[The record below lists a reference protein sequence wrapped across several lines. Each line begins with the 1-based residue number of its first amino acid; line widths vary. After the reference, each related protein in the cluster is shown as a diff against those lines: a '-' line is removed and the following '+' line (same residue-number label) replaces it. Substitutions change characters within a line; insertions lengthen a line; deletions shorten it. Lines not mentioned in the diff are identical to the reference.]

1 MQNAAQ
7 FYSELD
13 EMFANHAGADAIES
27 YLLRKLAETQV
38 SSEITADAK
47 TRQEITADAKSQ
59 QEAAKVAVTD
69 ETKLAAASTAATKT
83 SAANAE
89 TNPLQ
94 LSILN
99 ELMGFYRSRG
109 EHAKNQPIINRA
121 LNLADSMHLAG
132 TEAGT
137 TTLINAATSLRAA
150 GDYNRAEKIYTQA
163 LNESAATLGPKN
175 RKLAALHNN
184 LSMLYSETGRTSE
197 AIEELNQALEI
208 LQNTST
214 DPDHD
219 IDIAATHTNL
229 ALAMLQKYSQER
241 SQNSSQERT
250 QKSDANTN
258 AVPVSEILETAFN
271 HASTS
276 IRMYVAGNN
285 ENQPHYAS
293 ALAGF
298 AQVQCARGEY
308 AQAAESY
315 GKALDLIA
323 ECYGKDSESYAIT
336 AENLRQ
342 TRELAEK
349 VAEESVEVSTEL
361 PESPSSQSPSQS
373 SPTPHITTPHIT
385 TGMQLAQS
393 YWQTYGKPLLNQ
405 PKFAKYK
412 NRIAAGLV
420 GHGSECYGFDD
431 AISRDHDFGPG
442 FCLWLTDEDYA
453 KIGADLQNAYDA
465 LPRKYAGFD
474 SRNETPRAK
483 SCESSKRVGVF
494 HISKFFENLT
504 GFPTA
509 PAENEPHLWLSLS
522 ESTLAAATNGKIFAD
537 PLGEF
542 SKARQSFKL
551 MPDDVRISLI
561 SRRLGMI
568 SQAGQYNFP
577 RMIARKDASAAWLSI
592 NEFVRATASLV
603 FLLNNPVTAG
613 YLPYYKWQFAALR
626 KLSNRMAS
634 RLPEVCGKLE
644 SVMRLSSAACFGGDG
659 SGGDGF
665 GEGGKGAGI
674 AQKQVTQIIDS
685 ICEDIV
691 RELQYEGLSNCGER
705 FLEWQRPYVEAH
717 INSRAA
723 CLRSL

>member
-1 MQNAAQ
+1 MENAAQ
-7 FYSELD
+7 FYNELD
-13 EMFANHAGADAIES
+13 EMFANHAGADAIET
-27 YLLRKLAETQV
+27 YLLRKLAET
-38 SSEITADAK
+38 
-47 TRQEITADAKSQ
+47 
-59 QEAAKVAVTD
+59 
-69 ETKLAAASTAATKT
+69 
-83 SAANAE
+83 
-89 TNPLQ
+89 NPLQ
-94 LSILN
+94 LSVLN

-109 EHAKNQPIINRA
+109 EYAKNKPIIDKA
-121 LNLADSMHLAG
+121 LDLAKKMDLAG

-150 GDYNRAEKIYTQA
+150 GSYDRAEKIYTQA
-163 LNESAATLGPKN
+163 LNESTETLGAKN

-184 LSMLYSETGRTSE
+184 LSMLYSETGRTHD
-197 AIEELNQALEI
+197 AIEELNHALEI

-214 DPDHD
+214 DPERD

-229 ALAMLQKYSQER
+229 ALAMLQECSQEC
-241 SQNSSQERT
+241 SHPNTSTNS
-250 QKSDANTN
+250 KSATLD
-258 AVPVSEILETAFN
+258 SAFE

-276 IRMYVAGNN
+276 VRMYVAGNN

-308 AQAAESY
+308 AQAEESY
-315 GKALDLIA
+315 SKALDLIA
-323 ECYGKDSESYAIT
+323 RCYGKDSESYAIT

-349 VAEESVEVSTEL
+349 VTKKSTKIQG
-361 PESPSSQSPSQS
+361 SANQD
-373 SPTPHITTPHIT
+373 ITEQHSTNSHAANQNAANQNAANQNAANQNAANHNIK

-393 YWQTYGKPLLNQ
+393 YWQTYGKPLLDQ

-431 AISRDHDFGPG
+431 EISRDHDFGPG
-442 FCLWLTDEDYA
+442 FCLWLTNEDYA
-453 KIGADLQNAYDA
+453 EIGADLQTAYDA
-465 LPRKYAGFD
+465 LPRKYAGFG

-483 SCESSKRVGVF
+483 SCEGSKRVGVF
-494 HISKFFENLT
+494 SISEFFENLT

-509 PAENEPHLWLSLS
+509 PSQNEPHLWLSLS

-592 NEFVRATASLV
+592 NEFVRATASIV

-634 RLPEVCGKLE
+634 RLPEVCSKLE
-644 SVMRLSSAACFGGDG
+644 SIMQLSSAACF
-659 SGGDGF
+659 GGDGF
-665 GEGGKGAGI
+665 GEGGKGAGL
-674 AQKQVTQIIDS
+674 AQKQVSQIIDS

-691 RELQYEGLSNCGER
+691 RELQYEGLSDCDET

>member
-1 MQNAAQ
+1 MEDAAQ
-7 FYSELD
+7 FYNELD
-13 EMFANHAGADAIES
+13 EMFANHASADAIET
-27 YLLRKLAETQV
+27 YLLRKLT
-38 SSEITADAK
+38 
-47 TRQEITADAKSQ
+47 
-59 QEAAKVAVTD
+59 EA
-69 ETKLAAASTAATKT
+69 
-83 SAANAE
+83 
-89 TNPLQ
+89 NPLQ

-109 EHAKNQPIINRA
+109 EHTKNQPIINRA
-121 LNLADSMHLAG
+121 LNLANKMQLAG

-150 GDYNRAEKIYTQA
+150 GDYDRAEKIYTQA
-163 LNESAATLGPKN
+163 LNESAMTLGAKN

-184 LSMLYSETGRTSE
+184 LSMLYSETGRTHD

-214 DPDHD
+214 DPERD

-229 ALAMLQKYSQER
+229 ALAMLQECTKECSHPNT
-241 SQNSSQERT
+241 STNS
-250 QKSDANTN
+250 KSAT
-258 AVPVSEILETAFN
+258 LESAFE

-276 IRMYVAGNN
+276 VRMYIAGNN

-308 AQAAESY
+308 AQAEESY
-315 GKALDLIA
+315 SKALDLIA
-323 ECYGKDSESYAIT
+323 RCYGKDSESYAIT

-342 TRELAEK
+342 MRELAEK
-349 VAEESVEVSTEL
+349 VTKKSTKIQG
-361 PESPSSQSPSQS
+361 SANQD
-373 SPTPHITTPHIT
+373 ITEQHSTNSHAANQNAATQNAANHNIK

-393 YWQTYGKPLLNQ
+393 YWQTYGKTLLDQ

-431 AISRDHDFGPG
+431 EISRDHDFGPG
-442 FCLWLTDEDYA
+442 FCLWLTNEDYA
-453 KIGADLQNAYDA
+453 EIGADLQTAYDA

-494 HISKFFENLT
+494 RISEFFENLT

-509 PAENEPHLWLSLS
+509 PSQNEPHLWLSLS
-522 ESTLAAATNGKIFAD
+522 ESTLATATNDKIFAD

-634 RLPEVCGKLE
+634 RLPEVCSKLE

-665 GEGGKGAGI
+665 GEGGKGAGL

-691 RELQYEGLSNCGER
+691 RELQYQGLSDCSET

-717 INSRAA
+717 IHSRAA

>member
-13 EMFANHAGADAIES
+13 EMFANHAGAEAIES

-38 SSEITADAK
+38 NSEVAADAK
-47 TRQEITADAKSQ
+47 AQ
-59 QEAAKVAVTD
+59 QETA
-69 ETKLAAASTAATKT
+69 ENAATEETTSTTKT
-83 SAANAE
+83 AQ
-89 TNPLQ
+89 TNSLQ

-99 ELMGFYRSRG
+99 EIMGFYRSRG
-109 EHAKNQPIINRA
+109 EHAKNQSIINRA
-121 LNLADSMHLAG
+121 LNLADSMRIAG

-150 GDYNRAEKIYTQA
+150 GSYERAAEIYSQA
-163 LNESAATLGPKN
+163 IKESSKTLKPN
-175 RKLAALHNN
+175 DRKLAALHNN
-184 LSMLYSETGRTSE
+184 LSMLYSETGNTSE
-197 AIEELNQALEI
+197 AIDELNQALEI

-219 IDIAATHTNL
+219 IDIAATHTNI
-229 ALAMLQKYSQER
+229 ALAMLQECSHPNT
-241 SQNSSQERT
+241 STNS
-250 QKSDANTN
+250 KSAT
-258 AVPVSEILETAFN
+258 LESAFN

-276 IRMYVAGNN
+276 VRMYVAGNN

-315 GKALDLIA
+315 SKALDLIA
-323 ECYGKDSESYAIT
+323 KCYGKDSESYAIT
-336 AENLRQ
+336 AENLQQ
-342 TRELAEK
+342 TRKLAEK
-349 VAEESVEVSTEL
+349 VTASGAANVIQYDSEKSQATDEQQ
-361 PESPSSQSPSQS
+361 PESNKTIKSIKTVKTENNPK
-373 SPTPHITTPHIT
+373 IT
-385 TGMQLAQS
+385 TGMQLSQS
-393 YWQTYGKPLLNQ
+393 YWQTYGKSLLDQ
-405 PKFAKYK
+405 PKFAMYK

-431 AISRDHDFGPG
+431 EISRDHDFGPG

-453 KIGADLQNAYDA
+453 KIGADLQNAYNA
-465 LPRKYAGFD
+465 LPKKYADFE
-474 SRNETPRAK
+474 SRSETPRAK
-483 SCESSKRVGVF
+483 SCESSKRVGIF
-494 HISKFFENLT
+494 RISEFFENLT

-509 PAENEPHLWLSLS
+509 PSENEPHLWLSLD

-568 SQAGQYNFP
+568 SQAGQYNFQ

-613 YLPYYKWQFAALR
+613 YLPYYKWQFEALR

-691 RELQYEGLSNCGER
+691 RELQYEGLSDCGET

-717 INSRAA
+717 INSRAV

>member
-13 EMFANHAGADAIES
+13 EMFANHVGADAIES
-27 YLLRKLAETQV
+27 YLLQKLAEAQ
-38 SSEITADAK
+38 
-47 TRQEITADAKSQ
+47 
-59 QEAAKVAVTD
+59 
-69 ETKLAAASTAATKT
+69 AAAET
-83 SAANAE
+83 SAANEEA
-89 TNPLQ
+89 NPLQ

-132 TEAGT
+132 TDAGT

-150 GDYNRAEKIYTQA
+150 GSYDRAAEIYSQA
-163 LNESAATLGPKN
+163 IKESSKTLKPN
-175 RKLAALHNN
+175 DRKLAALHNN
-184 LSMLYSETGRTSE
+184 LSMLYSETGNTSE

-219 IDIAATHTNL
+219 IDIAATHTNI
-229 ALAMLQKYSQER
+229 ALAMLQKC
-241 SQNSSQERT
+241 SQERT
-250 QKSDANTN
+250 QERTQNCSQNCSQKSDANTN
-258 AVPVSEILETAFN
+258 AVPVSDILESAFK

-276 IRMYVAGNN
+276 VRMYVTGNN

-315 GKALDLIA
+315 SKALDLIA
-323 ECYGKDSESYAIT
+323 KCYGKDSESYSIT
-336 AENLRQ
+336 AENLQQ
-342 TRELAEK
+342 TRKLAEK
-349 VAEESVEVSTEL
+349 VTASGAANAIQYDSEKSQATDEQQ
-361 PESPSSQSPSQS
+361 PESNKTIKSIKTVKTENNPK
-373 SPTPHITTPHIT
+373 IA
-385 TGMQLAQS
+385 TGMQLSQS
-393 YWQTYGKPLLNQ
+393 YWQTYGKPLLDQ

-431 AISRDHDFGPG
+431 EISRDHDFGPG

-453 KIGADLQNAYDA
+453 EIGADLQDAYDA
-465 LPRKYAGFD
+465 LPQKYAGFG

-483 SCESSKRVGVF
+483 SCEGSKRVGVF
-494 HISKFFENLT
+494 SISEFFENLT

-509 PAENEPHLWLSLS
+509 PAANEPHLWLSLS

-592 NEFVRATASLV
+592 NEFVRATASIV

-674 AQKQVTQIIDS
+674 AQKQVKQIIDS

-691 RELQYEGLSNCGER
+691 RELQYEGLSDCGET

>member
-13 EMFANHAGADAIES
+13 EMFANHAGAEAIES

-38 SSEITADAK
+38 NSEVAADAK
-47 TRQEITADAKSQ
+47 AQ
-59 QEAAKVAVTD
+59 QETAKNAATE
-69 ETKLAAASTAATKT
+69 ETASTTKT
-83 SAANAE
+83 AQNKSA
-89 TNPLQ
+89 Q

-99 ELMGFYRSRG
+99 EIMGFYRSRG
-109 EHAKNQPIINRA
+109 EHAKNQTIIDNA
-121 LNLADSMHLAG
+121 LDLAKKMNLAG

-150 GDYNRAEKIYTQA
+150 GDYDRAEKIYTQA
-163 LNESAATLGPKN
+163 LNESAATLGAKN

-197 AIEELNQALEI
+197 AIEELNQALDI

-214 DPDHD
+214 DPERD
-219 IDIAATHTNL
+219 IDIAATHTNI
-229 ALAMLQKYSQER
+229 ALAMLQECSHPNT
-241 SQNSSQERT
+241 STNS
-250 QKSDANTN
+250 KSAT
-258 AVPVSEILETAFN
+258 LESAFK

-276 IRMYVAGNN
+276 VRMYVTGNN

-308 AQAAESY
+308 AQASESY
-315 GKALDLIA
+315 SKALDLIA

-336 AENLRQ
+336 AENLQQ
-342 TRELAEK
+342 TRKLAEK
-349 VAEESVEVSTEL
+349 VTASGAANVIQYDSEKSQATDEQQ
-361 PESPSSQSPSQS
+361 PESNKTIKSIKTVKTENNPK
-373 SPTPHITTPHIT
+373 IK

-393 YWQTYGKPLLNQ
+393 YWQTYGKSLLDQ
-405 PKFAKYK
+405 PKFARYK

-431 AISRDHDFGPG
+431 EISRDHDFGPG

-453 KIGADLQNAYDA
+453 EIGADLQDAYDA

-494 HISKFFENLT
+494 SISEFFENLT

-509 PAENEPHLWLSLS
+509 PAANEPHLWLSLS

-542 SKARQSFKL
+542 SKTRQSFKL
-551 MPDDVRISLI
+551 MPDEVRISLI

-568 SQAGQYNFP
+568 SQAGQYNFS

-644 SVMRLSSAACFGGDG
+644 SLMRLSSAACFGGDG

-674 AQKQVTQIIDS
+674 AQKQVMQIIDS

-691 RELQYEGLSNCGER
+691 RELQYEGLSDCGET

>member
-1 MQNAAQ
+1 MENAAQ

-13 EMFANHAGADAIES
+13 EMFANHASADTIES
-27 YLLRKLAETQV
+27 YLLRKLAEAQ
-38 SSEITADAK
+38 TAN
-47 TRQEITADAKSQ
+47 
-59 QEAAKVAVTD
+59 
-69 ETKLAAASTAATKT
+69 
-83 SAANAE
+83 AANE
-89 TNPLQ
+89 EDHPLQ

-109 EHAKNQPIINRA
+109 EHAKNQPIIDKA
-121 LNLADSMHLAG
+121 LDLAKKMDLAS
-132 TEAGT
+132 TEGGT

-150 GDYNRAEKIYTQA
+150 GSYDRAEKIYTQA
-163 LNESAATLGPKN
+163 LNESAETLGAKN

-184 LSMLYSETGRTSE
+184 LSMLYSETGRTSN

-214 DPDHD
+214 DPERD

-229 ALAMLQKYSQER
+229 ALAMLQECSQEFSKEC
-241 SQNSSQERT
+241 SQDCSHPNTSTNS
-250 QKSDANTN
+250 KSAT
-258 AVPVSEILETAFN
+258 LESAFE
-271 HASTS
+271 HASIS
-276 IRMYVAGNN
+276 VRMYIAGNN

-308 AQAAESY
+308 AQAEESY
-315 GKALDLIA
+315 SKALDLIA
-323 ECYGKDSESYAIT
+323 RCYGKDSESYAIT
-336 AENLRQ
+336 TQNLQQ
-342 TRELAEK
+342 TSELAEK
-349 VAEESVEVSTEL
+349 VTKESTKIQESANQDITEQHSTN
-361 PESPSSQSPSQS
+361 SHAATQNAATHNAANQNAAN
-373 SPTPHITTPHIT
+373 HNIK

-393 YWQTYGKPLLNQ
+393 YWQTYGKPLLDQ

-431 AISRDHDFGPG
+431 EISRDHDFGPG

-453 KIGADLQNAYDA
+453 EIGADLQDAYDA

-494 HISKFFENLT
+494 SISEFFENLT

-509 PAENEPHLWLSLS
+509 PAANEPHLWLSLS

-542 SKARQSFKL
+542 SKTRQSFKL

-691 RELQYEGLSNCGER
+691 RELQYEGLSDCGET

>member
-1 MQNAAQ
+1 MEDAAQ
-7 FYSELD
+7 FYNELD
-13 EMFANHAGADAIES
+13 EMFANHASADAIET
-27 YLLRKLAETQV
+27 YLLRKLT
-38 SSEITADAK
+38 
-47 TRQEITADAKSQ
+47 
-59 QEAAKVAVTD
+59 EA
-69 ETKLAAASTAATKT
+69 
-83 SAANAE
+83 
-89 TNPLQ
+89 NPLQ

-109 EHAKNQPIINRA
+109 EHTKNQPIINRA
-121 LNLADSMHLAG
+121 LNLANKMQLAG

-137 TTLINAATSLRAA
+137 TTLINAATSLRTA
-150 GDYNRAEKIYTQA
+150 GDYDRAEKIYTQA
-163 LNESAATLGPKN
+163 LNESAETLGTKN

-184 LSMLYSETGRTSE
+184 LSMLYSETGRTHD

-214 DPDHD
+214 DPERD

-229 ALAMLQKYSQER
+229 ALAMLQECTKECSHPNT
-241 SQNSSQERT
+241 STNS
-250 QKSDANTN
+250 KSAT
-258 AVPVSEILETAFN
+258 LESAFE

-276 IRMYVAGNN
+276 VRMYIAGNN

-308 AQAAESY
+308 DQAEESY
-315 GKALDLIA
+315 SKALDLIA
-323 ECYGKDSESYAIT
+323 RCYGKDSESYVIT
-336 AENLRQ
+336 TENLRQ

-349 VAEESVEVSTEL
+349 VTEESIEIQ
-361 PESPSSQSPSQS
+361 ESSSQQTENQHAANNNPANNN
-373 SPTPHITTPHIT
+373 IK
-385 TGMQLAQS
+385 TGMQLAQL
-393 YWQTYGKPLLNQ
+393 YWQTYGKALLAN

-431 AISRDHDFGPG
+431 EISRDHDFGPG

-453 KIGADLQNAYDA
+453 EIGADLQAAYDA

-494 HISKFFENLT
+494 RISEFFENLT

-509 PAENEPHLWLSLS
+509 PSQNEPHLWLSLN
-522 ESTLAAATNGKIFAD
+522 EPTLAAATNGKIFAD
-537 PLGEF
+537 PLGKF

-634 RLPEVCGKLE
+634 RLPEVCSKLE

-665 GEGGKGAGI
+665 GEGGKGAGL

-691 RELQYEGLSNCGER
+691 RELQYQGLSDCSET

-717 INSRAA
+717 IHSRAA
-723 CLRSL
+723 CLRSI

>member
-13 EMFANHAGADAIES
+13 EMFANHAGAEAIES
-27 YLLRKLAETQV
+27 YLLRKLAETQP
-38 SSEITADAK
+38 
-47 TRQEITADAKSQ
+47 
-59 QEAAKVAVTD
+59 AA
-69 ETKLAAASTAATKT
+69 ET
-83 SAANAE
+83 SAANEEA
-89 TNPLQ
+89 NSLQ

-99 ELMGFYRSRG
+99 EIMGFYRSRG

-121 LNLADSMHLAG
+121 LNLADSMRLAG
-132 TEAGT
+132 SEAGT

-150 GDYNRAEKIYTQA
+150 GDYDRAEKIYTQA
-163 LNESAATLGPKN
+163 LNESAATLGAKN

-214 DPDHD
+214 DPDRD
-219 IDIAATHTNL
+219 IDIAATHTNI
-229 ALAMLQKYSQER
+229 ALAMLQECAKPSE
-241 SQNSSQERT
+241 STNS
-250 QKSDANTN
+250 KSDSLN
-258 AVPVSEILETAFN
+258 AAFK

-276 IRMYVAGNN
+276 VRMYIAGNN

-315 GKALDLIA
+315 SKALDLIA

-342 TRELAEK
+342 TRKLAEK
-349 VAEESVEVSTEL
+349 VTEESTEVFTEAPTEIRESAKREL
-361 PESPSSQSPSQS
+361 PTPQSP
-373 SPTPHITTPHIT
+373 TPHIT

-393 YWQTYGKPLLNQ
+393 YWQTYGKPLLDQ
-405 PKFAKYK
+405 PKFARYK

-431 AISRDHDFGPG
+431 EISRDHDFGPG

-453 KIGADLQNAYDA
+453 EIGADLQDAYDA
-465 LPRKYAGFD
+465 LPRKYAGFE

-494 HISKFFENLT
+494 HISEFFENIT

-509 PAENEPHLWLSLS
+509 PAANEPHLWLSLS

-568 SQAGQYNFP
+568 SQAGQYNFS

-626 KLSNRMAS
+626 KLSKRMAS

-674 AQKQVTQIIDS
+674 AQKHVTQIIDS

-691 RELQYEGLSNCGER
+691 RELQYDGLSDCGET

>member
-1 MQNAAQ
+1 MEDAAQ
-7 FYSELD
+7 FYNELD
-13 EMFANHAGADAIES
+13 EMFANHASADAIET
-27 YLLRKLAETQV
+27 YLLRKLT
-38 SSEITADAK
+38 
-47 TRQEITADAKSQ
+47 
-59 QEAAKVAVTD
+59 EA
-69 ETKLAAASTAATKT
+69 
-83 SAANAE
+83 
-89 TNPLQ
+89 NPLQ

-109 EHAKNQPIINRA
+109 EHTKNQPIINRA
-121 LNLADSMHLAG
+121 LNLANKMQLAG

-150 GDYNRAEKIYTQA
+150 GDYDRAEKIYTQA
-163 LNESAATLGPKN
+163 LNESAMTLGAKN

-184 LSMLYSETGRTSE
+184 LSMLYSETGRTHD

-214 DPDHD
+214 DPERD

-229 ALAMLQKYSQER
+229 ALAMLQECTKECSHPNT
-241 SQNSSQERT
+241 STNS
-250 QKSDANTN
+250 KSAT
-258 AVPVSEILETAFN
+258 LESAFE

-276 IRMYVAGNN
+276 VRMYIAGNN

-308 AQAAESY
+308 AQAEESY
-315 GKALDLIA
+315 SKALDLIA
-323 ECYGKDSESYAIT
+323 RCYGKDSESYAIT
-336 AENLRQ
+336 TENLRQ

-349 VAEESVEVSTEL
+349 VTKISEKVSAKLSTKIQES
-361 PESPSSQSPSQS
+361 SSQQTESQ
-373 SPTPHITTPHIT
+373 HAANNNIK
-385 TGMQLAQS
+385 TGMQLSQS
-393 YWQTYGKPLLNQ
+393 YWQTYGKPLLDQ
-405 PKFAKYK
+405 PKFARYK

-431 AISRDHDFGPG
+431 EISRDHDFGPG

-453 KIGADLQNAYDA
+453 EIGADLQNAYNA
-465 LPRKYAGFD
+465 LPQKYAGFE
-474 SRNETPRAK
+474 SRNETQRAK
-483 SCESSKRVGVF
+483 SCESSKRVGIF
-494 HISKFFENLT
+494 RISEFFENIT

-509 PAENEPHLWLSLS
+509 PAANEPHLWLSLS

-551 MPDDVRISLI
+551 MPNDVRISLI

-634 RLPEVCGKLE
+634 RLPEVCSKLE

-665 GEGGKGAGI
+665 GEGGKGAGL

-691 RELQYEGLSNCGER
+691 RELQYQGLSDCSET

-717 INSRAA
+717 IHSRAA
-723 CLRSL
+723 CLKSL

>member
-1 MQNAAQ
+1 MEDAAQ
-7 FYSELD
+7 FYNELD
-13 EMFANHAGADAIES
+13 EMFANHASADAIET

-38 SSEITADAK
+38 NSEVAADAK
-47 TRQEITADAKSQ
+47 AQ
-59 QEAAKVAVTD
+59 QETAENAATE
-69 ETKLAAASTAATKT
+69 ETASTTKT
-83 SAANAE
+83 AQ

-121 LNLADSMHLAG
+121 LNLANKMQLAG

-163 LNESAATLGPKN
+163 LNESATTLGAKN

-184 LSMLYSETGRTSE
+184 LSMLYSETGRTHD

-214 DPDHD
+214 DPERD

-229 ALAMLQKYSQER
+229 ALAMLQECSKEGSHEHTKECT
-241 SQNSSQERT
+241 NERT
-250 QKSDANTN
+250 QECSHPNTSPN
-258 AVPVSEILETAFN
+258 SKFATLDSAFE
-271 HASTS
+271 HASIS
-276 IRMYVAGNN
+276 VRMYIAGNN

-308 AQAAESY
+308 TQAEESY
-315 GKALDLIA
+315 SKALDLIA
-323 ECYGKDSESYAIT
+323 RCYGKDSESYAIT
-336 AENLRQ
+336 AENLQQ

-349 VAEESVEVSTEL
+349 VTEESIEIQESATQQTE
-361 PESPSSQSPSQS
+361 SQQTENQH
-373 SPTPHITTPHIT
+373 PTTQNAANNNPANNNIK

-393 YWQTYGKPLLNQ
+393 YWQTYGKALLDQ

-431 AISRDHDFGPG
+431 EISRDHDFGPG

-453 KIGADLQNAYDA
+453 EIGADLQNAYDA
-465 LPRKYAGFD
+465 LPQRYAGFG
-474 SRNETPRAK
+474 SRKETPRAK
-483 SCESSKRVGVF
+483 SCEISKRVGVF
-494 HISKFFENLT
+494 RISEFFENLT

-509 PAENEPHLWLSLS
+509 PSQNEPHLWLSLS

-634 RLPEVCGKLE
+634 RLPEVCSKLE

-665 GEGGKGAGI
+665 GEGGKGAGL

-691 RELQYEGLSNCGER
+691 RELQYQGLSDCDET
-705 FLEWQRPYVEAH
+705 FLEWQRPYIEAH
-717 INSRAA
+717 IHSRAA

>member
-1 MQNAAQ
+1 MEDAAQ
-7 FYSELD
+7 FYNELD
-13 EMFANHAGADAIES
+13 EMFANHASADAIET
-27 YLLRKLAETQV
+27 YLLRKLT
-38 SSEITADAK
+38 
-47 TRQEITADAKSQ
+47 
-59 QEAAKVAVTD
+59 EA
-69 ETKLAAASTAATKT
+69 
-83 SAANAE
+83 
-89 TNPLQ
+89 NPLQ

-109 EHAKNQPIINRA
+109 EHTKNQPIINRA
-121 LNLADSMHLAG
+121 LNLANKMQLAG

-150 GDYNRAEKIYTQA
+150 GSYDRAEKIYTQA
-163 LNESAATLGPKN
+163 LNESTETLGTKN

-184 LSMLYSETGRTSE
+184 LSMLYSETGRTHD

-214 DPDHD
+214 DPECD

-229 ALAMLQKYSQER
+229 ALSMLQECTKEHTKECSKEC
-241 SQNSSQERT
+241 SHPNTSTNS
-250 QKSDANTN
+250 KSAT
-258 AVPVSEILETAFN
+258 LESAFE

-276 IRMYVAGNN
+276 VRMYIAGNN
-285 ENQPHYAS
+285 ENQSHYAS

-308 AQAAESY
+308 AQAEESY
-315 GKALDLIA
+315 SKALDLIA
-323 ECYGKDSESYAIT
+323 RCYGKDSESYAIT

-342 TRELAEK
+342 TRKLAEK
-349 VAEESVEVSTEL
+349 VTKISEKVSAKLSTKIQES
-361 PESPSSQSPSQS
+361 SSQQTESQ
-373 SPTPHITTPHIT
+373 HAANNNIK
-385 TGMQLAQS
+385 TGMQLSQS
-393 YWQTYGKPLLNQ
+393 YWQTYGKPLLDQ
-405 PKFAKYK
+405 PKFARYK

-431 AISRDHDFGPG
+431 EISRDHDFGPG

-453 KIGADLQNAYDA
+453 EIGADLQAAYDA

-494 HISKFFENLT
+494 RISEFFENIT

-509 PAENEPHLWLSLS
+509 PSQNEPHLWLSLN
-522 ESTLAAATNGKIFAD
+522 EPTLAVATNGKIFAD
-537 PLGEF
+537 PLGKF

-634 RLPEVCGKLE
+634 RLPEVCSKLE

-665 GEGGKGAGI
+665 GEGGKGAGL

-691 RELQYEGLSNCGER
+691 RELQYQGLSDCSET

-717 INSRAA
+717 IHSRAA
-723 CLRSL
+723 CLKSL

>member
-1 MQNAAQ
+1 MENATQ

-13 EMFANHAGADAIES
+13 EMFANHASADAIES
-27 YLLRKLAETQV
+27 YLLHKL
-38 SSEITADAK
+38 
-47 TRQEITADAKSQ
+47 AKSQ
-59 QEAAKVAVTD
+59 E
-69 ETKLAAASTAATKT
+69 
-83 SAANAE
+83 ANAQA
-89 TNPLQ
+89 LQ
-94 LSILN
+94 LSVLN

-121 LNLADSMHLAG
+121 LNLANEMQLAG

-137 TTLINAATSLRAA
+137 TTLINAATSLRAD
-150 GDYNRAEKIYTQA
+150 GDYDRAEKIYTQA
-163 LNESAATLGPKN
+163 LNESSTTLGAKN

-184 LSMLYSETGRTSE
+184 LSMLYSETGRTRD

-214 DPDHD
+214 DPERD

-229 ALAMLQKYSQER
+229 ALAMLQECSKECTKEYQQECSQEL
-241 SQNSSQERT
+241 QHECSQECQ
-250 QKSDANTN
+250 QKFARPDENTN
-258 AVPVSEILETAFN
+258 RKSATLNSAFE

-276 IRMYVAGNN
+276 VRMYIAGNN

-308 AQAAESY
+308 SDAVKAYS
-315 GKALDLIA
+315 KALDLIA
-323 ECYGKDSESYAIT
+323 ECYGKDSESYTIT
-336 AENLRQ
+336 LENLQQ
-342 TRELAEK
+342 TRELAENVTTTSVSDAIQCNSENSPATFQLQTESNK
-349 VAEESVEVSTEL
+349 TIQSNKSIKSNKIIKAEDN
-361 PESPSSQSPSQS
+361 PK
-373 SPTPHITTPHIT
+373 IKN
-385 TGMQLAQS
+385 GMQLAKE
-393 YWQTYGKPLLNQ
+393 YWQTYGKPLLDQ

-431 AISRDHDFGPG
+431 EISRDHDFGPG

-453 KIGADLQNAYDA
+453 EIGADLQAAYDV
-465 LPRKYAGFD
+465 LPQRYAGFG
-474 SRNETPRAK
+474 SREETPRAK

-494 HISKFFENLT
+494 STAKFFENIT

-509 PAENEPHLWLSLS
+509 PSQNEPHLWLSLD

-561 SRRLGMI
+561 SRRLGMMAQ
-568 SQAGQYNFP
+568 SGQYNFP

-592 NEFVRATASLV
+592 NEFVRATASIV
-603 FLLNNPVTAG
+603 FLLNNPISAG

-626 KLSNRMAS
+626 KLSARMAS
-634 RLPEVCGKLE
+634 RLPEVFGKLE
-644 SVMRLSSAACFGGDG
+644 SLMRLSSAACFGGDG

-691 RELQYEGLSNCGER
+691 RELQYQGLSDCGET

-717 INSRAA
+717 IHSRAA

>member
-13 EMFANHAGADAIES
+13 EMFANHAGAEAIES

-38 SSEITADAK
+38 NSE
-47 TRQEITADAKSQ
+47 
-59 QEAAKVAVTD
+59 V
-69 ETKLAAASTAATKT
+69 
-83 SAANAE
+83 AANAKAQQE
-89 TNPLQ
+89 TAKNAATEETASTTKTAQTNPLQ

-99 ELMGFYRSRG
+99 EIMGFYRSRG
-109 EHAKNQPIINRA
+109 EHAKNQPIIDNA
-121 LNLADSMHLAG
+121 LDLAKKMNLAG
-132 TEAGT
+132 TKAGT

-163 LNESAATLGPKN
+163 LNESAATLGAKN

-219 IDIAATHTNL
+219 IDIAATHTNI
-229 ALAMLQKYSQER
+229 ALAMLQECSHPNT
-241 SQNSSQERT
+241 STNS
-250 QKSDANTN
+250 KSAT
-258 AVPVSEILETAFN
+258 LESAFK

-276 IRMYVAGNN
+276 VRMYIAGNN

-315 GKALDLIA
+315 SKALDLIA

-342 TRELAEK
+342 TRKLAEK
-349 VAEESVEVSTEL
+349 VTEESTKICESAKRESASSKSPNSESVSK
-361 PESPSSQSPSQS
+361 P
-373 SPTPHITTPHIT
+373 SPTPQSPTLHIT

-393 YWQTYGKPLLNQ
+393 YWQTYGKPLLDQ
-405 PKFAKYK
+405 PKFARYK

-431 AISRDHDFGPG
+431 EISRDHDFGPG

-453 KIGADLQNAYDA
+453 EIGADLQDAYDA
-465 LPRKYAGFD
+465 LPQKYAGFD

-494 HISKFFENLT
+494 HISEFFENIT

-509 PAENEPHLWLSLS
+509 PAANEPHLWLSLS

-691 RELQYEGLSNCGER
+691 RELQYEGLSDCGET

>member
-1 MQNAAQ
+1 MEDAAQ
-7 FYSELD
+7 FYNELD
-13 EMFANHAGADAIES
+13 EMFANHASADAIET
-27 YLLRKLAETQV
+27 YLLRKLT
-38 SSEITADAK
+38 
-47 TRQEITADAKSQ
+47 
-59 QEAAKVAVTD
+59 EA
-69 ETKLAAASTAATKT
+69 
-83 SAANAE
+83 
-89 TNPLQ
+89 NPLQ

-109 EHAKNQPIINRA
+109 EHTKNQPIINRA
-121 LNLADSMHLAG
+121 LNLANKMQLAG

-150 GDYNRAEKIYTQA
+150 GSYDRAEKIYTQA
-163 LNESAATLGPKN
+163 LNESAETLGTKN

-184 LSMLYSETGRTSE
+184 LSMLYSETGRTHD

-214 DPDHD
+214 DPERD

-229 ALAMLQKYSQER
+229 ALSMLQECTKEHTKECSKEC
-241 SQNSSQERT
+241 SHPNTSTNS
-250 QKSDANTN
+250 KSAT
-258 AVPVSEILETAFN
+258 LESAFE

-276 IRMYVAGNN
+276 VRMYIAGNN

-308 AQAAESY
+308 AQAEESY
-315 GKALDLIA
+315 SKALDLIA
-323 ECYGKDSESYAIT
+323 RCYGKDSESYAIT

-342 TRELAEK
+342 TRKLAEK
-349 VAEESVEVSTEL
+349 VTKISEKVSAKLSTKIQES
-361 PESPSSQSPSQS
+361 SSQQTENQHTANNNPAN
-373 SPTPHITTPHIT
+373 HNIK

-393 YWQTYGKPLLNQ
+393 YWQTYGKTLLDQ

-431 AISRDHDFGPG
+431 EISRDHDFGPG
-442 FCLWLTDEDYA
+442 FCLWLTNEDYA
-453 KIGADLQNAYDA
+453 EIGADLQTAYDA

-494 HISKFFENLT
+494 RISEFFENLT

-509 PAENEPHLWLSLS
+509 PSQNEPHLWLSLS
-522 ESTLAAATNGKIFAD
+522 ESTLATATNGKIFAD

-634 RLPEVCGKLE
+634 RLPEVCSKLE

-665 GEGGKGAGI
+665 GEGGKGAGL

-691 RELQYEGLSNCGER
+691 RELQYQGLSDCSET

-717 INSRAA
+717 IHSRAA

>member
-1 MQNAAQ
+1 MEDAAQ
-7 FYSELD
+7 FYNELD
-13 EMFANHAGADAIES
+13 EMFANHASADAIET
-27 YLLRKLAETQV
+27 YLLRKLT
-38 SSEITADAK
+38 
-47 TRQEITADAKSQ
+47 
-59 QEAAKVAVTD
+59 EA
-69 ETKLAAASTAATKT
+69 
-83 SAANAE
+83 
-89 TNPLQ
+89 NPLQ

-109 EHAKNQPIINRA
+109 EHTKNQPIINRA
-121 LNLADSMHLAG
+121 LNLANKMQLAG

-150 GDYNRAEKIYTQA
+150 GDYDRAEKIYTQA
-163 LNESAATLGPKN
+163 LNESAMTLGAKN

-184 LSMLYSETGRTSE
+184 LSMLYSETGRTHD

-214 DPDHD
+214 DPERD

-229 ALAMLQKYSQER
+229 ALAMLQECTKECSHPNT
-241 SQNSSQERT
+241 STNS
-250 QKSDANTN
+250 KSAT
-258 AVPVSEILETAFN
+258 LESAFE

-276 IRMYVAGNN
+276 VRMYIAGNN

-308 AQAAESY
+308 AQAEESY
-315 GKALDLIA
+315 SKALDLIA
-323 ECYGKDSESYAIT
+323 RCYGKDSESYAIT

-349 VAEESVEVSTEL
+349 VTKKSTKIQG
-361 PESPSSQSPSQS
+361 SANQD
-373 SPTPHITTPHIT
+373 ITEQHSTNSHAANQNAATQNAANNNIK

-393 YWQTYGKPLLNQ
+393 YWQTYGKPLLDQ
-405 PKFAKYK
+405 PKFARYK

-431 AISRDHDFGPG
+431 EISRDHDFGPG

-453 KIGADLQNAYDA
+453 EIGADLQNAYNA
-465 LPRKYAGFD
+465 LPQKYAGFE
-474 SRNETPRAK
+474 SRNETQRAK
-483 SCESSKRVGVF
+483 SCESSKRVGIF
-494 HISKFFENLT
+494 RISEFFENIT

-509 PAENEPHLWLSLS
+509 PAANEPHLWLSLS

-551 MPDDVRISLI
+551 MPNDVRISLI

-674 AQKQVTQIIDS
+674 AQKQVTQIIDN

-691 RELQYEGLSNCGER
+691 RELQYEGLSDCGET

>member
-1 MQNAAQ
+1 MENAAQ
-7 FYSELD
+7 LYSELD
-13 EMFANHAGADAIES
+13 EMFANHASADTIET
-27 YLLRKLAETQV
+27 YLLRKLAE
-38 SSEITADAK
+38 A
-47 TRQEITADAKSQ
+47 
-59 QEAAKVAVTD
+59 
-69 ETKLAAASTAATKT
+69 
-83 SAANAE
+83 
-89 TNPLQ
+89 NPLQ

-109 EHAKNQPIINRA
+109 EHAKNKPIIDKA
-121 LNLADSMHLAG
+121 LDLAKKMDLAG

-150 GDYNRAEKIYTQA
+150 GSYDRAEKIYTQA
-163 LNESAATLGPKN
+163 LNESSETLGAKN

-184 LSMLYSETGRTSE
+184 LSMLYSETGRTHD
-197 AIEELNQALEI
+197 AIEELNHALEI

-214 DPDHD
+214 DPERD

-229 ALAMLQKYSQER
+229 ALAMLQECSKECTQER
-241 SQNSSQERT
+241 KECSKECSHPNTSTNS
-250 QKSDANTN
+250 KSATLD
-258 AVPVSEILETAFN
+258 SAFE

-276 IRMYVAGNN
+276 VRMYVAGNN

-298 AQVQCARGEY
+298 AQVQCARGKY
-308 AQAAESY
+308 AQAEESY
-315 GKALDLIA
+315 SKALDLIA
-323 ECYGKDSESYAIT
+323 RCYGKDSESYAIT

-342 TRELAEK
+342 ARELAEK
-349 VAEESVEVSTEL
+349 ITKESTEIQ
-361 PESPSSQSPSQS
+361 ESANQD
-373 SPTPHITTPHIT
+373 ITEQHSTNSHPANQNAANHNIK

-393 YWQTYGKPLLNQ
+393 YWQTYGKPLLDQ

-431 AISRDHDFGPG
+431 EISRDHDFGPG
-442 FCLWLTDEDYA
+442 FCVWLTDEDYA
-453 KIGADLQNAYDA
+453 EIGADLQTAYDA
-465 LPRKYAGFD
+465 LPRKYAGFG

-494 HISKFFENLT
+494 SISEFFENLT

-509 PAENEPHLWLSLS
+509 PSQNEPHLWLSLS

-561 SRRLGMI
+561 SRRLGMMA
-568 SQAGQYNFP
+568 QAGQYNVP
-577 RMIARKDASAAWLSI
+577 RMLARKDASAAWLSI

-634 RLPEVCGKLE
+634 RLPEVCSKLE
-644 SVMRLSSAACFGGDG
+644 SIMQLSSAACF
-659 SGGDGF
+659 GGDGF
-665 GEGGKGAGI
+665 GEGGKGAGL
-674 AQKQVTQIIDS
+674 AQKQVSQIIDS

-691 RELQYEGLSNCGER
+691 RELQYEGLSDCDET

>member
-13 EMFANHAGADAIES
+13 EMFANHAGANSIES
-27 YLLRKLAETQV
+27 YLLRKLAETQ
-38 SSEITADAK
+38 
-47 TRQEITADAKSQ
+47 
-59 QEAAKVAVTD
+59 AA
-69 ETKLAAASTAATKT
+69 
-83 SAANAE
+83 SAANEEA
-89 TNPLQ
+89 NPLQ

-109 EHAKNQPIINRA
+109 EHTKNQPIINRA

-150 GDYNRAEKIYTQA
+150 GDYNLAEKIYTQA
-163 LNESAATLGPKN
+163 LNESAATLGAKN

-197 AIEELNQALEI
+197 AIEELNQALDI

-214 DPDHD
+214 DPERD
-219 IDIAATHTNL
+219 IDIAATHTNI
-229 ALAMLQKYSQER
+229 ALAMLQECTKPSE
-241 SQNSSQERT
+241 STNS
-250 QKSDANTN
+250 KSDSLN
-258 AVPVSEILETAFN
+258 AAFE

-276 IRMYVAGNN
+276 IRMYIAGNN

-315 GKALDLIA
+315 SKALDLIA

-342 TRELAEK
+342 TRKLAEK
-349 VAEESVEVSTEL
+349 VREESTKICESAKRESASSKSPNSESVSK
-361 PESPSSQSPSQS
+361 P
-373 SPTPHITTPHIT
+373 SPTPQSPTLHIT
-385 TGMQLAQS
+385 TGMQLSQS
-393 YWQTYGKPLLNQ
+393 YWQTYGKPLLDQ

-431 AISRDHDFGPG
+431 EISRDHDFGPG

-453 KIGADLQNAYDA
+453 EIGADLQDAYDA
-465 LPRKYAGFD
+465 LPQEYAGFG

-483 SCESSKRVGVF
+483 SRESSKRVGVF
-494 HISKFFENLT
+494 SISEFFENLT

-509 PAENEPHLWLSLS
+509 PTANEPYLWLSLS

-542 SKARQSFKL
+542 SKTRQSFKL

-568 SQAGQYNFP
+568 SQAGQYNLP
-577 RMIARKDASAAWLSI
+577 RMLARKDSAAAWLSI
-592 NEFVRATASLV
+592 NEFVHATASLV

-644 SVMRLSSAACFGGDG
+644 SLMRLSSAACFGGDG
-659 SGGDGF
+659 SGGDSF

-691 RELQYEGLSNCGER
+691 RELQYEGLSDCGET

-717 INSRAA
+717 INSHAA

>member
-1 MQNAAQ
+1 MENAAQ

-13 EMFANHAGADAIES
+13 EMFANHAGANAIES

-38 SSEITADAK
+38 NSKTAAEAK
-47 TRQEITADAKSQ
+47 TRQ
-59 QEAAKVAVTD
+59 
-69 ETKLAAASTAATKT
+69 
-83 SAANAE
+83 E

-109 EHAKNQPIINRA
+109 EHAKNQPIIDNA
-121 LNLADSMHLAG
+121 LDLAKKMNLAG

-150 GDYNRAEKIYTQA
+150 GDYDRAEKIYTQA
-163 LNESAATLGPKN
+163 LNESAATLGAKN

-208 LQNTST
+208 LKNTST

-219 IDIAATHTNL
+219 IDIAATHTNI
-229 ALAMLQKYSQER
+229 ALAMLQECSKPSE
-241 SQNSSQERT
+241 STNS
-250 QKSDANTN
+250 KSDSLN
-258 AVPVSEILETAFN
+258 AAFE

-276 IRMYVAGNN
+276 IRMYIAGNN

-293 ALAGF
+293 ALACF

-308 AQAAESY
+308 TQAAESY
-315 GKALDLIA
+315 SKALDLIA

-342 TRELAEK
+342 TRKLAEK
-349 VAEESVEVSTEL
+349 VTEESIEVSIEVSTEIH
-361 PESPSSQSPSQS
+361 ESEKRESQNHE
-373 SPTPHITTPHIT
+373 SPTPHITAPQSPTSHIT
-385 TGMQLAQS
+385 NGMQLSQS
-393 YWQTYGKPLLNQ
+393 YWQTYGKPLLDQ
-405 PKFAKYK
+405 PKFAEYK

-431 AISRDHDFGPG
+431 EISHDHDFGPG

-453 KIGADLQNAYDA
+453 EIGADLQDAYDA
-465 LPRKYAGFD
+465 LPRKYAGFE

-494 HISKFFENLT
+494 HISEFFENIT

-509 PAENEPHLWLSLS
+509 PAANEPHLWLSLS

-592 NEFVRATASLV
+592 NEFVHATASLV

-634 RLPEVCGKLE
+634 RLPEVCGKLK

-691 RELQYEGLSNCGER
+691 RELQYEGLSDCGET

>member
-1 MQNAAQ
+1 MENAAQ
-7 FYSELD
+7 FYNELD
-13 EMFANHAGADAIES
+13 EMFANHAGADAIET
-27 YLLRKLAETQV
+27 YLLRKLAET
-38 SSEITADAK
+38 
-47 TRQEITADAKSQ
+47 
-59 QEAAKVAVTD
+59 
-69 ETKLAAASTAATKT
+69 
-83 SAANAE
+83 
-89 TNPLQ
+89 NPLQ
-94 LSILN
+94 LSVLN

-109 EHAKNQPIINRA
+109 EYAKNKPIIDKA
-121 LNLADSMHLAG
+121 LDLAKKMDLAG

-150 GDYNRAEKIYTQA
+150 GSYDRAEKIYTQA
-163 LNESAATLGPKN
+163 LNESTETLGAKN

-184 LSMLYSETGRTSE
+184 LSMLYSETGRTHD
-197 AIEELNQALEI
+197 AIEELNHALEI

-214 DPDHD
+214 DPERD

-229 ALAMLQKYSQER
+229 ALAMLQECSQEC
-241 SQNSSQERT
+241 SHPNTSTNS
-250 QKSDANTN
+250 KSATLD
-258 AVPVSEILETAFN
+258 SAFE

-276 IRMYVAGNN
+276 VRMYVAGNN

-308 AQAAESY
+308 AQAEESY
-315 GKALDLIA
+315 SKALDLIA
-323 ECYGKDSESYAIT
+323 RCYGKDSESYAIT

-349 VAEESVEVSTEL
+349 VTKKSTKIQG
-361 PESPSSQSPSQS
+361 SANQD
-373 SPTPHITTPHIT
+373 ITEQHSTNSHAANQNAANQNAANHNIK

-393 YWQTYGKPLLNQ
+393 YWQTYGKPLLDQ

-431 AISRDHDFGPG
+431 EISRDHDFGPG
-442 FCLWLTDEDYA
+442 FCLWLTNEDYA
-453 KIGADLQNAYDA
+453 EIGADLQTAYDA
-465 LPRKYAGFD
+465 LPRKYAGFG

-483 SCESSKRVGVF
+483 SCEGSKRVGVF
-494 HISKFFENLT
+494 SISEFFENLT

-509 PAENEPHLWLSLS
+509 PSQNEPHLWLSLS

-592 NEFVRATASLV
+592 NEFVRATASIV

-634 RLPEVCGKLE
+634 RLPEVCSKLE
-644 SVMRLSSAACFGGDG
+644 SIMQLSSAACF
-659 SGGDGF
+659 GGDGF
-665 GEGGKGAGI
+665 GEGGKGAGL
-674 AQKQVTQIIDS
+674 AQKQVSQIIDS

-691 RELQYEGLSNCGER
+691 RELQYEGLSDCDET

>member
-13 EMFANHAGADAIES
+13 EMFANHVGADAIES
-27 YLLRKLAETQV
+27 YLLQKLAETQ
-38 SSEITADAK
+38 
-47 TRQEITADAKSQ
+47 
-59 QEAAKVAVTD
+59 
-69 ETKLAAASTAATKT
+69 AAAET
-83 SAANAE
+83 SAANEEA
-89 TNPLQ
+89 NSLH

-121 LNLADSMHLAG
+121 LHLADSMHLAG

-150 GDYNRAEKIYTQA
+150 GSYDRAAEIYSQA
-163 LNESAATLGPKN
+163 IKESSKTLKPN
-175 RKLAALHNN
+175 DRKLAALHNN
-184 LSMLYSETGRTSE
+184 LSMLYSETGNTSK

-219 IDIAATHTNL
+219 IDIAATHTNI
-229 ALAMLQKYSQER
+229 ALAMLQEHSQER
-241 SQNSSQERT
+241 TQNCSQNSSQNCS

-258 AVPVSEILETAFN
+258 AVPVSNILESAFK

-276 IRMYVAGNN
+276 VRMYVTGNN

-315 GKALDLIA
+315 SKALDLIA
-323 ECYGKDSESYAIT
+323 KCYGKDSESYAIT
-336 AENLRQ
+336 AENLQQ
-342 TRELAEK
+342 TRKLAEK
-349 VAEESVEVSTEL
+349 VTASGAANVIQYDSEKSRATDEQQ
-361 PESPSSQSPSQS
+361 PESNKAIKSIKTVKTENNPK
-373 SPTPHITTPHIT
+373 IA
-385 TGMQLAQS
+385 TGMQLSQS
-393 YWQTYGKPLLNQ
+393 YWQTYGKTLLDQ

-431 AISRDHDFGPG
+431 EISRDHDFGPG

-453 KIGADLQNAYDA
+453 EIGADLQDAYDA
-465 LPRKYAGFD
+465 LPQEYAGFG

-494 HISKFFENLT
+494 SISEFFENLT

-509 PAENEPHLWLSLS
+509 PAANEPHLWLSLS

-542 SKARQSFKL
+542 SKTRQSFKL
-551 MPDDVRISLI
+551 MPDEVRISLI

-592 NEFVRATASLV
+592 NEFVRATASIV

-644 SVMRLSSAACFGGDG
+644 SVMRLSSAACFGCDG

-691 RELQYEGLSNCGER
+691 RELQYEGLSDCSET

>member
-1 MQNAAQ
+1 MEDAAQ
-7 FYSELD
+7 FYNELD
-13 EMFANHAGADAIES
+13 EMFANHASADAIET
-27 YLLRKLAETQV
+27 YLLRKLT
-38 SSEITADAK
+38 
-47 TRQEITADAKSQ
+47 
-59 QEAAKVAVTD
+59 EA
-69 ETKLAAASTAATKT
+69 
-83 SAANAE
+83 
-89 TNPLQ
+89 NPLQ

-109 EHAKNQPIINRA
+109 EHTKNQPIINRA
-121 LNLADSMHLAG
+121 LNLANKMQLAG

-150 GDYNRAEKIYTQA
+150 GDYDRAEKIYTQA
-163 LNESAATLGPKN
+163 LNESAMTLGAKN

-184 LSMLYSETGRTSE
+184 LSMLYSETGRTHD

-214 DPDHD
+214 DPERD

-229 ALAMLQKYSQER
+229 ALAMLQECTKEHTKECSKEC
-241 SQNSSQERT
+241 SHPNTSTNS
-250 QKSDANTN
+250 KSAT
-258 AVPVSEILETAFN
+258 LESAFE

-276 IRMYVAGNN
+276 VRMYIAGNN

-308 AQAAESY
+308 AQAEESY
-315 GKALDLIA
+315 SKALDLIA
-323 ECYGKDSESYAIT
+323 RCYGKDSESYAIT
-336 AENLRQ
+336 TENLRQ

-349 VAEESVEVSTEL
+349 VTEESIEIQ
-361 PESPSSQSPSQS
+361 ESSSQQ
-373 SPTPHITTPHIT
+373 TENQHAATQNEANHNIK

-393 YWQTYGKPLLNQ
+393 YWQTYGKTLLDQ

-431 AISRDHDFGPG
+431 EISRDHDFGPG
-442 FCLWLTDEDYA
+442 FCLWLTDDDYA
-453 KIGADLQNAYDA
+453 EIGADLQNAYNA
-465 LPRKYAGFD
+465 LPQKYAGFE

-483 SCESSKRVGVF
+483 SCESSKRVGIF
-494 HISKFFENLT
+494 RISEFFENIT

-509 PAENEPHLWLSLS
+509 PAANEPHLWLSLS
-522 ESTLAAATNGKIFAD
+522 DSTLAAATNGKIFAD

-551 MPDDVRISLI
+551 MPNDVRISLI

-674 AQKQVTQIIDS
+674 AQKQVTQIIDN

-691 RELQYEGLSNCGER
+691 RELQYEGLSDCGET

>member
-13 EMFANHAGADAIES
+13 EMFANHAGAEAIES

-38 SSEITADAK
+38 NSEVAADAK
-47 TRQEITADAKSQ
+47 AQ
-59 QEAAKVAVTD
+59 QETSENAATE
-69 ETKLAAASTAATKT
+69 ETASTTKT
-83 SAANAE
+83 AQ

-99 ELMGFYRSRG
+99 EIMGFYRSRG
-109 EHAKNQPIINRA
+109 EHAKNQSIIDNA
-121 LNLADSMHLAG
+121 LDLAKKMDLAG
-132 TEAGT
+132 SEAGT

-150 GDYNRAEKIYTQA
+150 GNYDRAEKIYTQA
-163 LNESAATLGPKN
+163 LNESAATLGAKN

-214 DPDHD
+214 DPDRD
-219 IDIAATHTNL
+219 IDIAATHTNI
-229 ALAMLQKYSQER
+229 ALAMLQECAKPSE
-241 SQNSSQERT
+241 STNS
-250 QKSDANTN
+250 KSDSLN
-258 AVPVSEILETAFN
+258 AAFK

-276 IRMYVAGNN
+276 VRMYIAGNN

-315 GKALDLIA
+315 SKALDLIA

-342 TRELAEK
+342 TRKLAEK
-349 VAEESVEVSTEL
+349 VTEESIEIHESAKREL
-361 PESPSSQSPSQS
+361 PTPQSP
-373 SPTPHITTPHIT
+373 TPHIT

-393 YWQTYGKPLLNQ
+393 YWQTYGKPLLDQ
-405 PKFAKYK
+405 PKFARYK

-431 AISRDHDFGPG
+431 EISRDHDFGPG

-465 LPRKYAGFD
+465 LPKKYAGFS

-494 HISKFFENLT
+494 SISEFFENIT

-509 PAENEPHLWLSLS
+509 PAANEPHLWLSLS

-551 MPDDVRISLI
+551 MPNDVRISLI

-568 SQAGQYNFP
+568 SQAGQYNFS

-644 SVMRLSSAACFGGDG
+644 SLMRLSSAACFGGDG

-674 AQKQVTQIIDS
+674 AQKQVMQIIDS

-691 RELQYEGLSNCGER
+691 RELQYEGLSDCGET

>member
-1 MQNAAQ
+1 MEDAAQ
-7 FYSELD
+7 FYNELD
-13 EMFANHAGADAIES
+13 EMFANHASADAIET
-27 YLLRKLAETQV
+27 YLLRKLT
-38 SSEITADAK
+38 
-47 TRQEITADAKSQ
+47 
-59 QEAAKVAVTD
+59 EA
-69 ETKLAAASTAATKT
+69 
-83 SAANAE
+83 
-89 TNPLQ
+89 NPLQ

-109 EHAKNQPIINRA
+109 EHTKNQPIINRA
-121 LNLADSMHLAG
+121 LNLANKMQLAG

-150 GDYNRAEKIYTQA
+150 GSYDRAEKIYTQA
-163 LNESAATLGPKN
+163 LNESTETLGTKN

-184 LSMLYSETGRTSE
+184 LSMLYSETGRTHD

-214 DPDHD
+214 DPECD

-229 ALAMLQKYSQER
+229 ALSMLQECTKEHTKECSKEC
-241 SQNSSQERT
+241 SHPNTSTNS
-250 QKSDANTN
+250 KSAT
-258 AVPVSEILETAFN
+258 LESAFE

-276 IRMYVAGNN
+276 VRMYIAGNN
-285 ENQPHYAS
+285 ENQSHYAS

-308 AQAAESY
+308 AQAEESY
-315 GKALDLIA
+315 SKALDLIA
-323 ECYGKDSESYAIT
+323 RCYGKDSESYAIT

-342 TRELAEK
+342 TRKLAEK
-349 VAEESVEVSTEL
+349 VTKISEKVSAKLSTKIQES
-361 PESPSSQSPSQS
+361 SSQQTESQ
-373 SPTPHITTPHIT
+373 HAANNNIK
-385 TGMQLAQS
+385 TGMQLSQS
-393 YWQTYGKPLLNQ
+393 YWQTYGKPLLDQ
-405 PKFAKYK
+405 PKFARYK

-431 AISRDHDFGPG
+431 EISRDHDFGPG

-453 KIGADLQNAYDA
+453 EIGADLQAAYDA

-494 HISKFFENLT
+494 RISEFFENIT

-509 PAENEPHLWLSLS
+509 PSQNEPHLWLSLN
-522 ESTLAAATNGKIFAD
+522 EPTLAVATNGKIFAD
-537 PLGEF
+537 PLGKF

-659 SGGDGF
+659 F

-691 RELQYEGLSNCGER
+691 RELQYQGLSDCDET